1 MTEVKQIN
9 SIDDSPQVVNLF
21 DAYRVFYDQASN
33 LECARK
39 YISERLANKES
50 IILVATEGDNAVGF
64 TQLYP
69 SFSSVSMKPLYILN
83 DLFVTSAMRGKGV
96 GEALLKAAE
105 EMGRELSWK
114 GMVLETAS
122 DNPAQRL
129 YERMGWTEDKEYKH
143 YGIYF

>member
-1 MTEVKQIN
+1 MVAVKQIN

-33 LECARK
+33 LEGARK
-39 YISERLANKES
+39 YLSERLANKES
-50 IILVATEGDNAVGF
+50 IILVASEGDIAVGF

-83 DLFVTSAMRGKGV
+83 DLFVTAEMRGKGV
-96 GEALLKAAE
+96 GEALLKSAE
-105 EMGRELSWK
+105 ELGRELSWK

-143 YGIYF
+143 YGKYF

>member
-1 MTEVKQIN
+1 MVAVKQIN

-33 LECARK
+33 LEGARK
-39 YISERLANKES
+39 YLSERLANKES
-50 IILVATEGDNAVGF
+50 IILVASEGDIAVGF

-83 DLFVTSAMRGKGV
+83 DLFVASEMRGKGV

-105 EMGRELSWK
+105 DMGRELSWK

-143 YGIYF
+143 YGKYF

>member
-1 MTEVKQIN
+1 MVAVKQIN

-33 LECARK
+33 LEGARK
-39 YISERLANKES
+39 YLSERLANKES
-50 IILVATEGDNAVGF
+50 IILVATEGDIAVGF

-83 DLFVTSAMRGKGV
+83 DLFVAAEMRGKGV

-143 YGIYF
+143 YGKYF